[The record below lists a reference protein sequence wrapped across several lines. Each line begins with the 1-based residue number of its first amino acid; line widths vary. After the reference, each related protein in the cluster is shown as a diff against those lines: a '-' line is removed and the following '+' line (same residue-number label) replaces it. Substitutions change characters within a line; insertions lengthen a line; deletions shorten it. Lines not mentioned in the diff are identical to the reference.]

1 MRIIRV
7 LQFLLWSLF
16 RFILPPCMSLV
27 PLPTA
32 PTGRCGISAPTHH
45 FQCICP
51 LTPSRINYGIALNH
65 RRFLCS
71 LQFNWVSTEAI
82 KLQIAQGKPRE
93 KPPALHISELIT
105 WGVRWSAFI
114 STTLSCPTIHT
125 SISCSSPFLYIIII
139 IIYHSLHACSC
150 TSSDINT
157 CSSSLRIIGITDTG
171 IKLHRVTREFNEHRR
186 GAHII
191 AEFSHFRFCIP
202 VWSDAFNRQE
212 AVPSVPLVSDHLM

>member
-1 MRIIRV
+1 
-7 LQFLLWSLF
+7 
-16 RFILPPCMSLV
+16 MSLV

-93 KPPALHISELIT
+93 KPICPAHFWTHNLRCAVKCVHFHNSFLSNNPHIHQLLQPIPLH
-105 WGVRWSAFI
+105 
-114 STTLSCPTIHT
+114 
-125 SISCSSPFLYIIII
+125 YYYYY
-139 IIYHSLHACSC
+139 IYHSLHACSC

-186 GAHII
+186 GANII

>member
-93 KPPALHISELIT
+93 KPLCPAHFWTHNLRCAVKCVHFHNSFLSNNPHIHQLLQPIPLHYYYYYISQFTCL
-105 WGVRWSAFI
+105 
-114 STTLSCPTIHT
+114 
-125 SISCSSPFLYIIII
+125 FLYLIRHQHLFFFPADNWDYRHRHKIT
-139 IIYHSLHACSC
+139 SC
-150 TSSDINT
+150 NS
-157 CSSSLRIIGITDTG
+157 GI
-171 IKLHRVTREFNEHRR
+171 
-186 GAHII
+186 
-191 AEFSHFRFCIP
+191 
-202 VWSDAFNRQE
+202 
-212 AVPSVPLVSDHLM
+212 

>member
-1 MRIIRV
+1 MRIITV
-7 LQFLLWSLF
+7 LQFLLFSLF

-32 PTGRCGISAPTHH
+32 PTGRCGISALTHH

-139 IIYHSLHACSC
+139 IIIYHSLHACSC

-191 AEFSHFRFCIP
+191 AEFLTFVSAFLCDP
-202 VWSDAFNRQE
+202 FNRQE